1 MNNNSRANEDFESTM
16 TAIDRAFEEIAE
28 SSIIKMIITGS
39 GGPENKEIT
48 DSGLRFVRY
57 LIARSESYSSGIMPN
72 FKDGK
77 CIRDAARDFI
87 RQAGTPTRAL
97 QLMYQNS

>member
-1 MNNNSRANEDFESTM
+1 MNNQQRTDDDFDSTM
-16 TAIDRAFEEIAE
+16 TALDRAFEEIAE

-39 GGPENKEIT
+39 GGPENREIT
-48 DSGLRFVRY
+48 DSGLRFVRF
-57 LIARSESYSSGIMPN
+57 LISRSETYTSGIMPN

-87 RQAGTPTRAL
+87 RQAGTPTKAL